1 MRAKLLGAG
10 GALVLGLACAFPARA
25 MAIQDFAKM
34 NDDDD
39 ATYVTAL
46 VEGSAKWLKTQGHP
60 DQADR
65 VIAFFRDAT
74 KSGGLNQL
82 VVTMK
87 LLNGQNNR
95 NAINPNN
102 RAHLYDVEDAMA
114 QVLRDKGISVP
125 VKYLQSI
132 NKSFSPSGLPR
143 PRVIM
148 SPSKD
153 AP

>member
-1 MRAKLLGAG
+1 MKRKFLWMVVVFLTALFFSGA
-10 GALVLGLACAFPARA
+10 ASA
-25 MAIQDFAKM
+25 MPIQDFAKM

-60 DQADR
+60 EQAQKAID
-65 VIAFFRDAT
+65 FFRDSS

-87 LLNGQNNR
+87 LMNGQNNR

-102 RAHLYDVEDAMA
+102 RAHVLDVEDAMRST
-114 QVLRDKGISVP
+114 LSDKGINVP
-125 VKYLQSI
+125 LKVLQAI
-132 NKSFSPSGLPR
+132 NKNFSPSGLPR
-143 PRVIM
+143 PRVPM
-148 SPSKD
+148 APSRD